1 MMLRI
6 KEVVTTPLRRRSL
19 IPSGCLVFF
28 LIAVIAVF
36 GQSPQN
42 PNQLTG
48 IVLDPD
54 GAVVSDAVV
63 TLRSTGGDAVK
74 TTISDRQGRF
84 RFQRPVRGGFE
95 IEVRKDGFDPIV
107 LNFEAGE
114 TLKNPIEV
122 VLPLA
127 NVREELVV
135 AGADNQV
142 NVSPDENLNV
152 LKLDRA
158 ELKKLPVLGNDVI
171 AELSS
176 MMDGSSIGTGGA
188 TVIIDGIE
196 STDLKV
202 PASQIQEVRINQNP
216 YSAEFRRPG
225 RGRIEVITKAGTSE
239 YHGEFNFVFRD
250 YHLDARNAFASRRP
264 PEQRRIYEGN
274 LTGPLGRGK
283 TSFLLGLSREEED
296 LQSIIYAGTPAG
308 IVSQNIDNPAR
319 ETEFDFRVN
328 HEFSDRTTISIR
340 YEHQLESSRNDG
352 VGGFNLPE
360 LATNSSERDHEFHFN
375 HRRIISPQ
383 LINEF
388 SLRYENERSSGLA
401 TSDAP
406 RIVVL
411 EAFSGGG
418 SQVFR
423 RASEN
428 NLQLNEII
436 SWTKGSHFIRG
447 GVNISNLNR
456 RGLNDSTNFGGTFIF
471 STLEDYINNRPFL
484 YTVNQGESRLV
495 FWQKDFGFFVQDNYL
510 VRRNLSIGLG
520 LRYDRQ
526 NFIGDRN
533 NFGPRL
539 SFAYAPGGLRNTVI
553 RGGVGIFY
561 DSTGGGPISDTLRF
575 NGQRVQQVI
584 ISNPGYPDPFS
595 GGGQLTG
602 QPLSITRFAPDIRSP
617 YTIQY
622 NAGIERQLL
631 KSLTLSAS
639 YIHTRSVGLF
649 RSRNLNAPIAPGLER
664 PDPRIG
670 VLRQIESSGLSRAH
684 GLELVLRGRLSR
696 YFNGTIQYTLGRAND
711 DTGGIDSLPAN
722 NYNLRPEW
730 SRADYDQRHRFELTG
745 SIKAGDWFDL
755 GMRLSL
761 NSGRPYSLTTGRD
774 DNNDTVANDRPD
786 GERRNTLQGPGSA
799 ILNLRW
805 SKEFELSRSSKGDGP
820 TITIGVDAFNVLNR
834 TNFSG
839 FVGNLSSPFFGLPV
853 SARPARRLQLSFN
866 FEF

>member
-1 MMLRI
+1 MLTKKEAKIRLRQRI
-6 KEVVTTPLRRRSL
+6 RVPACCLL
-19 IPSGCLVFF
+19 IVM
-28 LIAVIAVF
+28 IAAIEVF

-42 PNQLTG
+42 HNQLNG
-48 IVLDPD
+48 VVLDPD
-54 GAVVSDAVV
+54 GAVISDAVV
-63 TLRSTGGDAVK
+63 TLRADDGGAVK
-74 TTISDRQGRF
+74 TTLSDRQGRF
-84 RFQRPVRGGFE
+84 HFQHQIRGGFV
-95 IEVRKDGFDPIV
+95 IEVRKEGFDSVV
-107 LNFEAGE
+107 LNFE
-114 TLKNPIEV
+114 TDKSVKTPIRV
-122 VLPLA
+122 VMPLA
-127 NVREELVV
+127 GVREELVV
-135 AGADNQV
+135 SGAGNQV
-142 NVSPDENLNV
+142 SIDPEENLNV
-152 LKLDRA
+152 LRLERS

-171 AELSS
+171 GELSS
-176 MMDGSSIGTGGA
+176 MMDGSSIGAGGA
-188 TVIIDGIE
+188 TIIIDGIE

-216 YSAEFRRPG
+216 YSAEFSRPG

-250 YHLDARNAFASRRP
+250 YHLDARNAFASIRP

-274 LTGPLGRGK
+274 LTGPIGKGK

-296 LQSIIYAGTPAG
+296 LQSIVYAGTPAG
-308 IVSQNIDNPAR
+308 IVSRNIDNPAR
-319 ETEFDFRVN
+319 DTEIDFRIN
-328 HEFSDRTTISIR
+328 HEISDKTTISIR
-340 YEHQLESSRNDG
+340 YEHTLESSRNDG

-360 LATNSSERDHEFHFN
+360 LATDSTERDNELHFM

-388 SLRYENERSSGLA
+388 SLRFENERSSGLA
-401 TSDAP
+401 ASDAP
-406 RIVVL
+406 RVVVL
-411 EAFSGGG
+411 EAFAGGG

-447 GVNISNLNR
+447 GLNISNLNR
-456 RGLNDSTNFGGTFIF
+456 RGLNDRTNFGGTFIF
-471 STLEDYINNRPFL
+471 STLDDYIESRPFL
-484 YTVNQGESRLV
+484 YTVNQGDSRLV
-495 FWQKDFGFFVQDNYL
+495 FWQKDFGLFVQDNY
-510 VRRNLSIGLG
+510 RIRSNLSLGLG

-526 NFIGDRN
+526 NFIEDRN
-533 NFGPRL
+533 NFGPRI
-539 SFAYAPGGLRNTVI
+539 SFAYAPRGLTNTVI
-553 RGGVGIFY
+553 RGGAGIFY
-561 DSTGGGPISDTLRF
+561 DRTGGGPISDTLRF
-575 NGQRVQQVI
+575 DGQRVQQVI

-595 GGGQLTG
+595 GGEQLTG
-602 QPLSITRFAPDIRSP
+602 QPLSITRFATDIRSP

-639 YIHTRSVGLF
+639 YIHTRSVRLF
-649 RSRNLNAPIAPGLER
+649 RSRNLNAPIPMSSER
-664 PDPRIG
+664 PDPTIG

-684 GLELVLRGRLSR
+684 ALEVVLRGRLNR
-696 YFNGTIQYTLGRAND
+696 FFNGTIQYTLGRAND

-722 NYNLRPEW
+722 NYDLRPEW

-774 DNNDTVANDRPD
+774 DNNDTVANDRPA
-786 GERRNTLQGPGSA
+786 GERRNTQQGPGFA
-799 ILNLRW
+799 VLNLRW

-820 TITIGVDAFNVLNR
+820 VITIGVDAFNVLNR

-853 SARPARRLQLSFN
+853 ASRPARRIQLSFG